1 MADYEPDDVTDEVA
15 DYGSDDV
22 TDEVA
27 DYESDDEACIITRE
41 QQCVEGND
49 ENLQSLR
56 HQQI

>member
-1 MADYEPDDVTDEVA
+1 MSDYK
-15 DYGSDDV
+15 SDDV

-27 DYESDDEACIITRE
+27 DCEPDDVPNEVAYYESDDDACIITRE